1 MTESLFFCGKSGHV
15 IVHDDDGSEINV
27 CTVLIVIKMRKPT
40 YSPSLHNFVTSA
52 ICFACLIPSVVFTF
66 DRYSTR

>member
-1 MTESLFFCGKSGHV
+1 M
-15 IVHDDDGSEINV
+15 HDDDGSEINV